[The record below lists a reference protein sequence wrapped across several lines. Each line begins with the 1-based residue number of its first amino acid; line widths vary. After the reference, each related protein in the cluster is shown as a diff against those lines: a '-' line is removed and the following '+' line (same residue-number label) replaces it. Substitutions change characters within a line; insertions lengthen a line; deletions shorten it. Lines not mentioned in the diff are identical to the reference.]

1 MEVQELKDIIRKKTL
16 ARESTSLLKYVL
28 AESERYSKS
37 PINVIEKLIIDNKKT
52 FEQSGRQEFLEENKV
67 LAQYLPKYLTVN
79 EIIENIGGLSL
90 DNTGKTMGILMK
102 LLKAKNLAA
111 KSEDIR
117 TALSMIANIE

>member
-90 DNTGKTMGILMK
+90 DNTGQTMGILMK